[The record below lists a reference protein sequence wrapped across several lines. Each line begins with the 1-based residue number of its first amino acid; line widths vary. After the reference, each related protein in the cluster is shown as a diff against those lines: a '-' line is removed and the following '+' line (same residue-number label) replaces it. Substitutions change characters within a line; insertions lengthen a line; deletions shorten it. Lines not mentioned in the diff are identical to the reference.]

1 MLFASDLAIGQSS
14 TEPIQRLPEVN
25 LWRPL
30 LGFPLTQTA
39 WAAALVRVGTC
50 YESPVTETPGLQGC
64 LEDHAT
70 GTVQNTGP
78 ACGRHDREAAGCRR
92 KFWKGLRPTG
102 WKHHRPRVISAKLLL
117 CTTQIL
123 ITTTITHRE
132 VQPAEPIGS
141 HRTERWGRL
150 EGDELYPRGNHL
162 GSSASH
168 RRLYAQE
175 RGAQQAG
182 QPPLSRRRTGPQ
194 RALLRRCSVMNFFLR
209 PFNRPSH
216 SPSDMGLPRSTLWGG
231 SGARLYMPT
240 NSFVW

>member
-1 MLFASDLAIGQSS
+1 MLFASELAIGQSS

-30 LGFPLTQTA
+30 LGVPLTQTA

-78 ACGRHDREAAGCRR
+78 ACGRHDREAACRR
-92 KFWKGLRPTG
+92 RKVWEGQAQQAGTPPPPSF
-102 WKHHRPRVISAKLLL
+102 ISQAAATVHYPEFSSLP
-117 CTTQIL
+117 
-123 ITTTITHRE
+123 TITHLE

-141 HRTERWGRL
+141 HRSERWGRL

-168 RRLYAQE
+168 NRRLYAQE

-182 QPPLSRRRTGPQ
+182 QPPLSRRR
-194 RALLRRCSVMNFFLR
+194 
-209 PFNRPSH
+209 
-216 SPSDMGLPRSTLWGG
+216 
-231 SGARLYMPT
+231 
-240 NSFVW
+240 

>member
-1 MLFASDLAIGQSS
+1 MGTTCWLPLSPSKIPRTRSAGTKTSFKEVAECRLGAPRGDRRPERSAIQRPSAGGYLLLLFASELAIGQSS

-92 KFWKGLRPTG
+92 KFWKGLRPTS
-102 WKHHRPRVISAKLLL
+102 WKHHRS
-117 CTTQIL
+117 
-123 ITTTITHRE
+123 
-132 VQPAEPIGS
+132 
-141 HRTERWGRL
+141 
-150 EGDELYPRGNHL
+150 
-162 GSSASH
+162 
-168 RRLYAQE
+168 
-175 RGAQQAG
+175 
-182 QPPLSRRRTGPQ
+182 
-194 RALLRRCSVMNFFLR
+194 
-209 PFNRPSH
+209 
-216 SPSDMGLPRSTLWGG
+216 
-231 SGARLYMPT
+231 
-240 NSFVW
+240 